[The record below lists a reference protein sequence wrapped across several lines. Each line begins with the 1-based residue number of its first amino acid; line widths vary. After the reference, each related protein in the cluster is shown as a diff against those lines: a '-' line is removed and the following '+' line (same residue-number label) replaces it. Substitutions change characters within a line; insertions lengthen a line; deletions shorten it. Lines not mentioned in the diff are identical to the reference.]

1 MQPLPDMPNEFDEI
15 NEVSR
20 SERGLNSY
28 ISLIS
33 YAMKDQRPAPA
44 VATRPNGWIPAER
57 LVQSCGCHGLPL
69 RLAPRYAEVMIGS
82 ALIALHEE
90 TALVDR

>member
-1 MQPLPDMPNEFDEI
+1 MGRVVERLQSSLDTPNEFDEI

-33 YAMKDQRPAPA
+33 YAMKDQRPAP
-44 VATRPNGWIPAER
+44 P
-57 LVQSCGCHGLPL
+57 
-69 RLAPRYAEVMIGS
+69 YAEVPTGS
-82 ALIALHEE
+82 AMMALPEE